1 MFTRPVDLADHVV
14 SAVVQ
19 DAWRLRTRR
28 MDYAPVGAH
37 CGHEVG
43 RSRLTRIAR
52 PSSSGRVNCGQCPVG
67 RST

>member
-1 MFTRPVDLADHVV
+1 MFTRPVDLADDVV

-19 DAWRLRTRR
+19 EAWQLRIRV
-28 MDYAPVGAH
+28 DYAPVGAH

-43 RSRLTRIAR
+43 RSRLARIAR